1 MRSGCYPFQDDDP
14 LLLKDCPHIYFAGN
28 QPQFDSRVV
37 EGPVGQEVLLVAVP
51 KFRDTGKVVL
61 VDLETLRV
69 ECKQFEIPENG
80 GKLS

>member
-1 MRSGCYPFQDDDP
+1 M
-14 LLLKDCPHIYFAGN
+14 
-28 QPQFDSRVV
+28 
-37 EGPVGQEVLLVAVP
+37 LLVAVP

-61 VDLETLRV
+61 VDSETLGV

>member
-1 MRSGCYPFQDDDP
+1 M
-14 LLLKDCPHIYFAGN
+14 
-28 QPQFDSRVV
+28 
-37 EGPVGQEVLLVAVP
+37 AVP